1 VMLCAGAVWAAASS
15 LWHRDTLN
23 TVNK

>member
-1 VMLCAGAVWAAASS
+1 MLCAGAVWAAASS

-23 TVNK
+23 KVNK